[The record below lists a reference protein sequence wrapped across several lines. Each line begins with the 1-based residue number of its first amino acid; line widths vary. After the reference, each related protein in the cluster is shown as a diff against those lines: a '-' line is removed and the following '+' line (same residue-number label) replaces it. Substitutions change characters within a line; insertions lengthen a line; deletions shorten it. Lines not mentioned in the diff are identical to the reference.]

1 MPNLPKENWLL
12 EVYDLSSKN
21 ELDKAADILFD
32 KVDDL
37 LLAGDFKG
45 CDSLLTQIDLDRLDV
60 NLVVAALAIT
70 FAAKHELPSRT
81 AFVTRSRTRL
91 LKEFETRR
99 VEALVGKRS

>member
-45 CDSLLTQIDLDRLDV
+45 CDSLRGEARASVTYCVCDTLTY
-60 NLVVAALAIT
+60 
-70 FAAKHELPSRT
+70 S
-81 AFVTRSRTRL
+81 VTQ
-91 LKEFETRR
+91 R
-99 VEALVGKRS
+99 V